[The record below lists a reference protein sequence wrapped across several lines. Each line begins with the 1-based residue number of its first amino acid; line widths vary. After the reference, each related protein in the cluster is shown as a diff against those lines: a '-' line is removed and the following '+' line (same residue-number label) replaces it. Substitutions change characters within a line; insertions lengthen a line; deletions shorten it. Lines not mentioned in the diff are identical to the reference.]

1 MKKDKEIRKELR
13 ETYPIECDGKFVERW
28 QIDLELKIRA
38 SFYLNPMEIARG
50 NDYVFQ
56 CILDLEKA
64 KIIDFLARSMRKGTL
79 RDNIRIVDKTPIC
92 MEF

>member
-38 SFYLNPMEIARG
+38 SFYLNPM
-50 NDYVFQ
+50 
-56 CILDLEKA
+56 
-64 KIIDFLARSMRKGTL
+64 
-79 RDNIRIVDKTPIC
+79 
-92 MEF
+92 